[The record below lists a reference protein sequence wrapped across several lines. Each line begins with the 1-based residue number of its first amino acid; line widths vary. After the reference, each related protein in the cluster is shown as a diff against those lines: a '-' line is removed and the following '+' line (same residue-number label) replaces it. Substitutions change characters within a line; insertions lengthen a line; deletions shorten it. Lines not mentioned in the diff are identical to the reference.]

1 MTARFPPRRGK
12 ESDWRDMW
20 KRGGAA
26 RATSE
31 SGRGRPRRLSSTSPQ
46 LAFHGHSHAQGVA
59 LLQQTSP
66 FKGKTC
72 PVPIDSSTS
81 PCRQQSAIPCNRTFP
96 RPEYESP
103 VFGQSHVRRLQR
115 SSKERSRIHSVRE
128 ESPPQAGQWTI
139 IRRGLAAYVDNQKA
153 SRLTS
158 LRDGSTALKCCSHLP
173 SISYQWCHEDMWC
186 HLSAR

>member
-1 MTARFPPRRGK
+1 MVRSRRHK
-12 ESDWRDMW
+12 CDSRDT
-20 KRGGAA
+20 K
-26 RATSE
+26 
-31 SGRGRPRRLSSTSPQ
+31 
-46 LAFHGHSHAQGVA
+46 LALYGHAQGVTPI
-59 LLQQTSP
+59 QQASP

-81 PCRQQSAIPCNRTFP
+81 PCHQQSAIPCNRTFP